1 MDRRHLHAVP
11 RGMSRRVLLLDQPGI
26 VRPIRAR
33 VHTGRE
39 SKIGKL

>member
-1 MDRRHLHAVP
+1 
-11 RGMSRRVLLLDQPGI
+11 VLLLDQPGI
-26 VRPIRAR
+26 VRPIRAP